1 MWQVQRNHEYS
12 FESKVR
18 FSEVDHTKKITLPAI
33 INYFQDCSIF
43 HSESMGVGVDYLAK
57 HRRAWVLSAWQVD
70 VLRYP
75 EIAEEV
81 SVHTW
86 ATNFKGMLGDRNFC
100 MKDREGQ
107 MVACANSLWVYMDIE
122 KGRPTRPPE
131 EEIKLYG
138 TKEPL
143 DMGQASRK
151 ITLPDRMEGKE
162 PFAVKRYHIDTNE
175 HVNNCQYVQMAMEL
189 MEEETVVHHLR
200 AEYKKSAVYGDLIIP
215 KTCTDGERTVIELC
229 GRDGSPYA
237 VVEFRG

>member
-1 MWQVQRNHEYS
+1 MQKNHEYT

-18 FSEVDHTKKITLPAI
+18 FSEVDHTKKMTLPGI

-43 HSESMGVGVDYLAK
+43 QSESLGLGVDYLAE
-57 HRRAWVLSAWQVD
+57 RRKAWVLSAWQVE

-75 EIAEEV
+75 EIAEAV

-86 ATNFKGMLGDRNFC
+86 ATNFKGMLGERNFC
-100 MKDREGQ
+100 MRDQAGGRI
-107 MVACANSLWVYMDIE
+107 ACANSVWVYMDLE

-131 EEIKLYG
+131 EEISLYG
-138 TKEPL
+138 TGEPL
-143 DMGQASRK
+143 DMGQVSRK
-151 ITLPDRMEGKE
+151 IMLPDRMEAKA

-189 MEEETVVHHLR
+189 MEDETVVHHLR
-200 AEYKKSAVYGDLIIP
+200 AEYKKSAVYGDMIIP
-215 KTCTDGERTVIELC
+215 RAGSDAGRTVIDLC

-237 VVEFRG
+237 VVEFR

>member
-1 MWQVQRNHEYS
+1 MQKNHEYT

-18 FSEVDHTKKITLPAI
+18 FSEVDHTKKMTLPGI

-43 HSESMGVGVDYLAK
+43 QSESLGLGVDYLAE
-57 HRRAWVLSAWQVD
+57 HRKAWVLSAWQVE

-75 EIAEEV
+75 EIAEAV

-86 ATNFKGMLGDRNFC
+86 ATNFKGMLGERNFC
-100 MKDREGQ
+100 MRDQAGGRI
-107 MVACANSLWVYMDIE
+107 ACANSVWVYMDLE

-131 EEIKLYG
+131 EEISLYG
-138 TKEPL
+138 TGEPL
-143 DMGQASRK
+143 DMGQVSRK
-151 ITLPDRMEGKE
+151 IMLPDRMEAKA

-189 MEEETVVHHLR
+189 MEDETVVHHLR
-200 AEYKKSAVYGDLIIP
+200 AEYKKSAVCGDMIIP
-215 KTCTDGERTVIELC
+215 RAGSDAGRTVIELC

-237 VVEFRG
+237 VVEFR